1 MQKIWRQIGFNAE
14 DWNFLLGF
22 MEDEHSRNE
31 TQAISQMIS
40 QIRNYRKIIAH
51 LESEIFKHEQKIKE
65 RKHKK
70 EVVKD
75 E

>member
-1 MQKIWRQIGFNAE
+1 MQKVWRQIGFKTD

-22 MEDEHSRNE
+22 MEDEHSKNE
-31 TQAISQMIS
+31 TQAISQMIN
-40 QIRNYRKIIAH
+40 QIRNYRKIISK

-70 EVVKD
+70 ESVKD